1 MLRRRHGW
9 DYRAPGWYM
18 ITICLADY
26 VHERMGEILDSNRPS
41 TAAAAIPQVGA
52 IPPTGTIPHGD
63 TILEAT
69 AIPQATAI
77 PETPQVSIV
86 LLPLGQLVDECLREI
101 PANWPGVE
109 IGPYVVMPDHIH
121 CIIHITTRQK
131 HPLGAIVGSFKAK
144 STARWRELGRKRPGS
159 MDNKQYAAPL
169 AHGAAPLAA
178 RSLSLWQPGYQD
190 SILWGVE
197 RRERAAAYIAD
208 NPRRLAERRRN
219 PDLFRMCR
227 DLAIPLLLG
236 ERQITAHFAAVG
248 NHQLLNHP
256 TIFQVQCSR
265 SFFAWRRDKWNK
277 PLKSEP
283 PAVET
288 PEFRAKCA
296 EAQEWA
302 KSGAVIVD
310 PCISEGE
317 REIARRLF
325 AGDTKMILLKNKG
338 FSERGKPEGA
348 LFDRCAA
355 GRLLV
360 MAPSAWPYVPGEKKM
375 TRFDACILNRIAQAI
390 ARDGAAEINY
400 HGMRPAD
407 IDGIAATAVG

>member
-26 VHERMGEILDSNRPS
+26 VHERMGEILDSNRPR

-52 IPPTGTIPHGD
+52 IPLTGTIPHGD

-69 AIPQATAI
+69 AILQATAI
-77 PETPQVSIV
+77 PETSQVSIV

-169 AHGAAPLAA
+169 
-178 RSLSLWQPGYQD
+178 
-190 SILWGVE
+190 
-197 RRERAAAYIAD
+197 
-208 NPRRLAERRRN
+208 
-219 PDLFRMCR
+219 
-227 DLAIPLLLG
+227 
-236 ERQITAHFAAVG
+236 
-248 NHQLLNHP
+248 
-256 TIFQVQCSR
+256 
-265 SFFAWRRDKWNK
+265 
-277 PLKSEP
+277 
-283 PAVET
+283 
-288 PEFRAKCA
+288 
-296 EAQEWA
+296 
-302 KSGAVIVD
+302 
-310 PCISEGE
+310 
-317 REIARRLF
+317 
-325 AGDTKMILLKNKG
+325 KNKG

-360 MAPSAWPYVPGEKKM
+360 MAPSAWPYVPGVKKM

-400 HGMRPAD
+400 HGMRPAH
-407 IDGIAATAVG
+407 IDGLATAAVG

>member
-1 MLRRRHGW
+1 MAENAIRCETKHSMMRRRNGW

-18 ITICLADY
+18 ITICLADC
-26 VHERMGEILDSNRPS
+26 VRERMGEILE
-41 TAAAAIPQVGA
+41 AAS
-52 IPPTGTIPHGD
+52 
-63 TILEAT
+63 
-69 AIPQATAI
+69 
-77 PETPQVSIV
+77 VSIAMS
-86 LLPLGQLVDECLREI
+86 PLGQLVDECWRDI
-101 PANWPGVE
+101 PAIWPGVE

-121 CIIHITTRQK
+121 GIIHITTRQK

-144 STARWRELGRKRPGS
+144 STARWRELGRKRPS
-159 MDNKQYAAPL
+159 NINNEQYAAPL
-169 AHGAAPLAA
+169 AQYAASASHGAAPLAA
-178 RSLSLWQPGYQD
+178 RSPSPSLWQAGYQD

-227 DLAIPLLLG
+227 DMAIPLSIG
-236 ERQITAHFAAVG
+236 GRQITAHFAAVG

-265 SFFAWRRDKWNK
+265 RFFAWRRDKWNK
-277 PLKSEP
+277 PLKSES

-302 KSGAVIVD
+302 ASGAVIVN

-325 AGDTKMILLKNKG
+325 AGEAKMILLKNKG

-375 TRFDACILNRIAQAI
+375 TRFDACVLNRIAQAI

-407 IDGIAATAVG
+407 IDGLAITALS

>member
-1 MLRRRHGW
+1 MVTLS
-9 DYRAPGWYM
+9 
-18 ITICLADY
+18 LAD
-26 VHERMGEILDSNRPS
+26 RTRGWLGEPGAL
-41 TAAAAIPQVGA
+41 TALGRIV
-52 IPPTGTIPHGD
+52 
-63 TILEAT
+63 
-69 AIPQATAI
+69 
-77 PETPQVSIV
+77 ETKW
-86 LLPLGQLVDECLREI
+86 REI
-101 PANWPGVE
+101 ADNWPGVKVE
-109 IGPYVVMPDHIH
+109 EFVVMPDHLHGILK
-121 CIIHITTRQK
+121 ITARQR
-131 HPLGAIVGSFKAK
+131 HPLGQIVGSFKAK
-144 STARWRELGRKRPGS
+144 STAKWRELGRNRPS
-159 MDNKQYAAPL
+159 TINNEQYAAPLAQYAASVTKYAAPLAQYAASASHGAAPL

-178 RSLSLWQPGYQD
+178 RSPSPSLWQAGYQD

-219 PDLFRMCR
+219 PGLFRMCR

-265 SFFAWRRDKWNK
+265 RFFAWRRDKWNK

-288 PEFRAKCA
+288 SEFRAKCA

-325 AGDTKMILLKNKG
+325 AGDAKMILLKNKG

-375 TRFDACILNRIAQAI
+375 TRFDACVLNRIAQAI

-407 IDGIAATAVG
+407 IDRLAITALS